1 MTSSQLKALERHAQ
15 AAADII
21 TADVRDTAADVLA
34 DPEEDARIPL
44 ALLVDAATFARIAR
58 EARAF
63 RKEALT

>member
-1 MTSSQLKALERHAQ
+1 MNHKTLKALERHAN

-34 DPEEDARIPL
+34 DPEEDARISL

>member
-1 MTSSQLKALERHAQ
+1 MNRKNLKSLARHAQ

-21 TADVRDTAADVLA
+21 TADIRDTAADVLA

-58 EARAF
+58 EARVF
-63 RKEALT
+63 RKEARA

>member
-1 MTSSQLKALERHAQ
+1 MNPKQLKALERHAQ

-34 DPEEDARIPL
+34 D
-44 ALLVDAATFARIAR
+44 AATFSRIAR